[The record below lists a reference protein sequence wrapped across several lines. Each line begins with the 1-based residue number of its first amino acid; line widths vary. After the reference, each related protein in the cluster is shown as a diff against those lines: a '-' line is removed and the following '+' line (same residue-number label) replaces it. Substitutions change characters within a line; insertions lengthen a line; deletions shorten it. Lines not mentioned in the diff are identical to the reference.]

1 MSRNLG
7 GNQRSGTTVVNQNR
21 AYIETQILT
30 ARPEQLTLL
39 LLDGA
44 IRFADQ
50 AKGHLGASNFD
61 GSYQCLSKA
70 EQIVME
76 LLNSLRPESAPEL
89 CRQQASLYLFV
100 YQKLVEANMER
111 DAARVDEA
119 LRVLQTLRE
128 TWLLL
133 MERLQSEHGEERPRA
148 GAYARE
154 PVSALSLQG

>member
-1 MSRNLG
+1 M
-7 GNQRSGTTVVNQNR
+7 VNQNK

-44 IRFADQ
+44 IRFAEQ
-50 AKGHLGASNFD
+50 AKGHLAASNFD

-70 EQIVME
+70 EQIAME
-76 LLNSLRPESAPEL
+76 LLNSLRPENAPDL
-89 CRQQASLYLFV
+89 CRQQASLYLFI
-100 YQKLVEANMER
+100 YQKLVEANMYR
-111 DAARVDEA
+111 DAARIDEA
-119 LRVLQTLRE
+119 VRVLQTLRE

-133 MERLQSEHGEERPRA
+133 IEKLQREQSAERSAAPG
-148 GAYARE
+148 GYAAAQ